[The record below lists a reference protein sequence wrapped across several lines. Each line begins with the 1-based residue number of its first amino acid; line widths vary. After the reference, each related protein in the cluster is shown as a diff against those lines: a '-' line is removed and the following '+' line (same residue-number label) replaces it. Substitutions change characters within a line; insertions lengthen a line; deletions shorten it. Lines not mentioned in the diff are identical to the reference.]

1 MEEALNF
8 IEGAFCGPITVQDI
22 ADHLCLNRS
31 YLHRQFKAA
40 MGVSVQ
46 DHLLD
51 RRIRQACVLLKNTDL
66 PVQVVARSVSYQDAL
81 YFSKLF
87 HQKKGVSPSAYREQK
102 RRNRLQQDSQA
113 SESI

>member
-46 DHLLD
+46 DYLLD
-51 RRIRQACVLLKNTDL
+51 RRIRQACILLKSTDL
-66 PVQVVARSVSYQDAL
+66 PIQVAARSVSYQAAL
-81 YFSKLF
+81 YFSKIF
-87 HQKKGVSPSAYREQK
+87 HQKKEVTPSQYRMRHQ
-102 RRNRLQQDSQA
+102 RRSQTP
-113 SESI
+113 